1 MQTAPASEQQ
11 LLLPFDPT
19 SLPIAQLESLKF
31 KANQIIESIQ
41 SLQRTID
48 VHHVMMSAWPDLL
61 SKYNVLLSQTH
72 NFSTSLSAV
81 LPSQQQQQTTTATA
95 GKSTSGGHETSPYEK
110 IALHPQVP
118 MSDTQLD
125 GEIIPLLR
133 NQQTI
138 DVLNMENETVRRLS
152 EHTAC
157 RGSLG
162 VLSGSAAPP
171 SASHIHP
178 FAQKKKKPE
187 YEDVLAECAEIRGDH
202 DRRAERAIR
211 AVALLRDKFEWKARV
226 AVEMEEPEE
235 LDWDPR
241 VASSG
246 GRPSAPGNSGQ
257 GDGDVEIESASGE
270 DSDEDEVEGHLVD
283 TGREPP
289 SSPSQVEPS
298 TSLEGDVT
306 MNMG

>member
-1 MQTAPASEQQ
+1 MQASVAPESQQ

-19 SLPIAQLESLKF
+19 TLPLAQLESLKF

-48 VHHVMMSAWPDLL
+48 VHPAVMHAWPDLL

-72 NFSTSLSAV
+72 NFSTSLSSA
-81 LPSQQQQQTTTATA
+81 LPSQSQSNNATA
-95 GKSTSGGHETSPYEK
+95 GRSGTGGGQETSPYEK

-118 MSDTQLD
+118 MSDAQLD

-138 DVLNMENETVRRLS
+138 DVLNTENETVRRLS
-152 EHTAC
+152 EHMAT

-162 VLSGSAAPP
+162 VLSGSSAPP
-171 SASHIHP
+171 INANSHIP
-178 FAQKKKKPE
+178 PPLFGQKKKKPE
-187 YEDVLAECAEIRGDH
+187 YEDVLAECAEILGDH

-211 AVALLRDKFEWKARV
+211 AVALLRDKYDWKARV
-226 AVEMEEPEE
+226 AVEMAEPED

-241 VASSG
+241 FTSSG
-246 GRPSAPGNSGQ
+246 AGSGAPGDTGQ
-257 GDGDVEIESASGE
+257 GDRDVDIESASGE
-270 DSDEDEVEGHLVD
+270 DGSDEDEVEGHLVD
-283 TGREPP
+283 PP
-289 SSPSQVEPS
+289 SSPPPA
-298 TSLEGDVT
+298 TFLEGDVT
-306 MNMG
+306 MTVS